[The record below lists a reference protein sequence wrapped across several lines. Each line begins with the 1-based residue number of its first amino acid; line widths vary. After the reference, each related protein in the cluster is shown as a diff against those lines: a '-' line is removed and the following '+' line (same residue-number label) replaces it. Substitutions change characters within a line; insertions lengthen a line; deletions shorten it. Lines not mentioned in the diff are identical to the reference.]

1 MLTRTIR
8 SAVLT
13 AAVLLCSAA
22 PALVPA
28 SAAEP
33 AAGGPGWTAAP
44 ASGGGSRPSADGRP
58 YFYLEGAPGTVLE
71 DTLALTNPGKKSVTV
86 RLRGAEAENTA
97 SGGSALRT
105 TDTTWITPAARTVK
119 VPARTSARVPFSVTV
134 PATAEPGDHPAAIVA
149 ASGGRETGVR
159 VQLRVSGPTLSAL
172 TVEDVRVDKDPG
184 LIHYTLVNRG
194 NTALTPHLDVRTDG
208 LISGDHHIAG
218 RTLPVE
224 LLPGRRVRLTVK
236 WPHPPVLDSA
246 AVHLAVTA
254 GGGARGT
261 GSASAVFVPW
271 WRVAGL
277 AGLVLAGT
285 GGWFA
290 VRRRRARGT
299 GPGTGAGTG
308 TGAGPGPYPS
318 DNSRNSSGDST
329 ENSGSTRSTDSTDS
343 TDSEP
348 ATAGAET

>member
-1 MLTRTIR
+1 MLTRNIR

-13 AAVLLCSAA
+13 AAVLLCSAV

-28 SAAEP
+28 AAAEP
-33 AAGGPGWTAAP
+33 AAGGSGWTAAP
-44 ASGGGSRPSADGRP
+44 ASGAGTRPSADGRP

-71 DTLALTNPGKKSVTV
+71 DTLALTNPGKKAVTV
-86 RLRGAEAENTA
+86 RLRGAEADNTA
-97 SGGSALRT
+97 SGGSAFRT
-105 TDTTWITPAARTVK
+105 TGHSWITPAARTVK

-149 ASGGRETGVR
+149 AAGGREAGVR

-172 TVEDVRVDKDPG
+172 TVEDVRVDKGRG

-208 LISGDHHIAG
+208 LISGAHHIAG

-224 LLPGRRVRLTVK
+224 LLPGRRARLTER
-236 WPHPPVLDSA
+236 WPHPPALDSA
-246 AVHLAVTA
+246 SVHLTVAA

-261 GSASAVFVPW
+261 GTVSAVFVPW
-271 WRVAGL
+271 WRVAG
-277 AGLVLAGT
+277 AVVLVLAGT
-285 GGWFA
+285 GGWSA
-290 VRRRRARGT
+290 VRRRRREE
-299 GPGTGAGTG
+299 GP
-308 TGAGPGPYPS
+308 GAGPDPYAS
-318 DNSRNSSGDST
+318 DSGTGGSGTRDT
-329 ENSGSTRSTDSTDS
+329 EY

-348 ATAGAET
+348 ATAGAAT